1 MRNAKNHNRVSAAE
15 TAPVRDWRKAI
26 SDHVAYALLVYTC
39 LQIFVTVKAL
49 SEGTST
55 ALPFVALVVLI
66 AGIIPVWRWFEK
78 RWTGL
83 DDAAAS
89 DPALAPAFR
98 RDTIALWM
106 LAIGLPFAVT
116 LLIKALILVF

>member
-1 MRNAKNHNRVSAAE
+1 MKNNKNRARVAATE
-15 TAPVRDWRKAI
+15 TAQARDWRKAI
-26 SDHVAYALLVYTC
+26 SDHVAYALLVYTS

-49 SEGTST
+49 SEGTSM
-55 ALPFVALVVLI
+55 ALPFIALVVLI

-83 DDAAAS
+83 DDAAAT
-89 DPALAPAFR
+89 DPDLAPAFR
-98 RDTIALWM
+98 RDTMALWL

-116 LLIKALILVF
+116 LLIKGLLLAF